1 MKVALVSPPHP
12 HTDAFS
18 GRFHSPLGL
27 LYLGTMIQHEHEVH
41 ILDYAQT
48 FTTVCRELFEQL
60 AEIDPDVVG
69 ITTSSDI
76 FLINTRQIAAGV
88 RRYCPRA
95 KVVLG
100 GITGTSLHE
109 ELIEEP
115 AVDAVVLGE
124 GELTFRE
131 MIEALDRR
139 GSFAGVAGVC
149 WKPNGKAVWNG
160 PRAPVQDLDRLPWPD
175 HALLHKAQLI
185 DLRLSSSR
193 GCNFRCP
200 YCAATAFWG
209 KWRARGVENVLGEIA
224 HLYRYYG
231 TRRIEFVD
239 ENFCLSAP
247 RVMEFCRAL
256 AQAPFRIT
264 WGCSA
269 RPELLDAPMVKA
281 MQAAGCEG
289 VFLGIESGSD
299 RVLRRLGRRY
309 TAEQALRVVDLCMD
323 AGIVPTVSFIIG
335 LPDEDADDVERT
347 FRLMRRMNTF
357 NVELSMLTPL
367 HGTEIQR
374 HPERYGLELLPQADV
389 GNLLKSRIHTRTLR
403 ASEVEALYWKGMG
416 IARKKHK
423 TLGRYFKTIGEPLC

>member
-1 MKVALVSPPHP
+1 
-12 HTDAFS
+12 
-18 GRFHSPLGL
+18 
-27 LYLGTMIQHEHEVH
+27 
-41 ILDYAQT
+41 
-48 FTTVCRELFEQL
+48 
-60 AEIDPDVVG
+60 
-69 ITTSSDI
+69 
-76 FLINTRQIAAGV
+76 
-88 RRYCPRA
+88 
-95 KVVLG
+95 
-100 GITGTSLHE
+100 
-109 ELIEEP
+109 
-115 AVDAVVLGE
+115 
-124 GELTFRE
+124 
-131 MIEALDRR
+131 
-139 GSFAGVAGVC
+139 
-149 WKPNGKAVWNG
+149 
-160 PRAPVQDLDRLPWPD
+160 
-175 HALLHKAQLI
+175 
-185 DLRLSSSR
+185 
-193 GCNFRCP
+193 
-200 YCAATAFWG
+200 
-209 KWRARGVENVLGEIA
+209 
-224 HLYRYYG
+224 
-231 TRRIEFVD
+231 
-239 ENFCLSAP
+239 
-247 RVMEFCRAL
+247 
-256 AQAPFRIT
+256 
-264 WGCSA
+264 
-269 RPELLDAPMVKA
+269 